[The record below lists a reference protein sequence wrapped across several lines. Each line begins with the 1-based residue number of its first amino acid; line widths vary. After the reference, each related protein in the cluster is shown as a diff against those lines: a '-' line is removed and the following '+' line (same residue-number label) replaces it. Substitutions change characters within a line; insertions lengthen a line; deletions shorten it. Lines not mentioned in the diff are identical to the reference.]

1 MHDQLTDV
9 HGAGAQR
16 SDPKTGNRDDYPLY
30 WGPQGDV
37 RYVFNYVRC
46 VRDVQTTATGIN
58 DTESHSPMQFILYEN
73 YPNPFNPRTTNE
85 YSIPQDSHVILTIY
99 NVSGQRISVLK
110 DALQT
115 AGNYSVTWN
124 ATGVP
129 SGLYF
134 CTLKAGGFTETRKMV
149 VVR

>member
-1 MHDQLTDV
+1 MYDKTDNSLKAYSPEEKSTLV
-9 HGAGAQR
+9 ENTQSLYPAGF
-16 SDPKTGNRDDYPLY
+16 SLSN
-30 WGPQGDV
+30 
-37 RYVFNYVRC
+37 
-46 VRDVQTTATGIN
+46 
-58 DTESHSPMQFILYEN
+58 N
-73 YPNPFNPRTTNE
+73 YPNPFNPSTTIE

-110 DALQT
+110 DAFQT

-134 CTLKAGGFTETRKMV
+134 CNLKANGFTKTREMV
-149 VVR
+149 LVK